1 MTEKKISV
9 YRFMSAGCNG
19 CDVQI
24 LECLVPR
31 YKLGELGV
39 EVVFTPE
46 EANVLAVTG
55 GINIKGKEELKKA
68 YEKLKPPKLVV
79 AIGNCA
85 ITKEIFDKGY
95 PMVGPPDQIV
105 PVNFYVPGCPPR
117 PQAIVSAIAKA
128 LGVTLEE
135 KEDYWGTPEGFRGKH
150 EFDSEKCIGCGA
162 CAQVCSS
169 DAIEILEN
177 GEKRIIKVDY
187 GHCSFCGFCQDECPT
202 QAIKLTREYH
212 LLTDNRKITH
222 VTNEVEMFKCNVCG
236 TYYAP
241 SRQIDW
247 AVERITE
254 KVSIYREYSVNLK
267 KAMEICPNCRREID
281 NIRKAKKL
289 LAQLS
294 SKAQTRYN

>member
-1 MTEKKISV
+1 MSEKISV

-55 GINIKGKEELKKA
+55 GINFKGKEELMKS
-68 YEKLKPPKLVV
+68 YEKLKSPKLVV
-79 AIGNCA
+79 AVGNCA
-85 ITKEIFDKGY
+85 ATKEIFDKGY
-95 PMVGPPDQIV
+95 PMVGPPDKII
-105 PVNFYVPGCPPR
+105 PVNFYIAGCPPR
-117 PQAIVSAIAKA
+117 PQAIVTAIAKA
-128 LGVTLEE
+128 LGATLEE
-135 KEDYWGTPEGFRGKH
+135 KEGYWSTPEGFRGKH

-169 DAIEILEN
+169 DAIEVLEKD
-177 GEKRIIKVDY
+177 GKRTIKVDY
-187 GHCSFCGFCQDECPT
+187 GHCSFCAFCQDECPT

-212 LLTDNRKITH
+212 LLTNDRSTEN
-222 VTNEVEMFKCNVCG
+222 VTNEVDLLKCVSCG
-236 TYYAP
+236 TYFIP
-241 SRQIDW
+241 PRQIDW
-247 AVERITE
+247 AIERVGE
-254 KVSIYREYSVNLK
+254 KVGAYKEFSDDLK
-267 KAMEICPNCRREID
+267 ETMKLCSDCRREISAVR
-281 NIRKAKKL
+281 NAKRL

-294 SKAQTRYN
+294 TKARAS